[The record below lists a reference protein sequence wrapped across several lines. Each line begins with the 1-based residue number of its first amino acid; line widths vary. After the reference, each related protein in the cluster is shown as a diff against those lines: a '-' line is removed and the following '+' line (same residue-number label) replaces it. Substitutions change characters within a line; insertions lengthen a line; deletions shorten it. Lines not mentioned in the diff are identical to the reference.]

1 MLYNNFEGDIMFKVT
16 LERFETKAD
25 LQILW
30 DTEDITEQ
38 YLSENPCCEEFIFE
52 SDSYKEAKKFFE
64 CEKTDCKTFSDGIYI
79 KADVICLYQNEE
91 LIEIFVAPLH

>member
-1 MLYNNFEGDIMFKVT
+1 MFKVT
-16 LERFETKAD
+16 LERFETKVN
-25 LQILW
+25 LNILW

-52 SDSYKEAKKFFE
+52 SDSYKEAKNFFD
-64 CEKTDCKTFSDGIYI
+64 CEKTDCKTFSDEIYI

-91 LIEIFVAPLH
+91 LIEIYSAPLEK

>member
-1 MLYNNFEGDIMFKVT
+1 MFKVT

-52 SDSYKEAKKFFE
+52 SDSYKEAKNFFE
-64 CEKTDCKTFSDGIYI
+64 CGKTDCKFFPTEFI
-79 KADVICLYQNEE
+79 
-91 LIEIFVAPLH
+91 